1 MKKEISEKA
10 KQTAKHIGILSE
22 GAIQTLI
29 DEVRAEERE
38 KLLERIKLEFKAL
51 PNGFLKGVSATETQ
65 LYLNIRGEIIKE
77 AIFNLEK
84 LKSQLK
90 DEK

>member
-1 MKKEISEKA
+1 MKEEIKEIIENNYIEDSPDLILELF
-10 KQTAKHIGILSE
+10 KQ
-22 GAIQTLI
+22 
-29 DEVRAEERE
+29 ERE
-38 KLLERIKLEFKAL
+38 KLLKRIKLEFKAL
-51 PNGFLKGVSATETQ
+51 PNGFFKGVSATETQ